1 MPLRTVGETQG
12 FHYSWNS
19 AGRRPVPARQL
30 FGIRYLP
37 VIGQRRRER
46 PTRGAQ
52 YESCAHRGKSAL
64 FSMLKNCWQGTF
76 SETGTRGPVQETTG
90 VMRRQSQAKAN

>member
-1 MPLRTVGETQG
+1 MPLRTVGKTLG

-19 AGRRPVPARQL
+19 AGHRSVPARQL

-46 PTRGAQ
+46 PTRGGQ
-52 YESCAHRGKSAL
+52 YESCAHPGKSAL
-64 FSMLKNCWQGTF
+64 FFNVEESLAAD
-76 SETGTRGPVQETTG
+76 VQ
-90 VMRRQSQAKAN
+90 